1 MRGETYLNRTEQFAL
16 VYRKGIS
23 RADGLAVV
31 KALRN
36 GLDFTRC
43 GFSVS
48 RRVGK
53 AVVRNRVKR
62 RLREVLRLTPLPPGW
77 DIVVI
82 ARPPVAGARYADIE
96 KSVRGLLCRAG
107 LLTGRYEEICLRTD

>member
-1 MRGETYLNRTEQFAL
+1 MRGQTYLNRTEQFAL
-16 VYRKGIS
+16 VYRKGS
-23 RADGLAVV
+23 SWVDRLVVV
-31 KALRN
+31 KVLRN

-82 ARPPVAGARYADIE
+82 ARPRIAAARYADIE
-96 KSVRGLLCRAG
+96 KSVRDLLCRAG
-107 LLTGRYEEICLRTD
+107 LLTGRYEETCLRTN